1 MPESPDTL
9 SARRKQFRTRKP
21 RRKQPPTVAPDQQDR
36 RTEARRSNVQRGA
49 TPTGGPG
56 RAERKRSSAFLSKP
70 QRVEDIQHHLRT
82 QGYDVAV
89 DGKWGP
95 QSAKSYMDYIRA
107 LIRSERSDFAEYT
120 RQRRESAREA
130 ALQSAAQITGTAT
143 SRAQQAV
150 EHALGR
156 VEAER
161 PEPGHS
167 FLGGAKRIAGGAL
180 DVARGDPLEGVSEVL
195 GGGAEELGSALGG
208 AERALKSTPKG
219 RQRMRQLS
227 EGLEAG
233 GEGYM
238 RGSEWAKGKLITR
251 QAPGKREA
259 AGFLPASVTDPLGH
273 AADSIVNDIW
283 DITAGAPGGII
294 IGAAHPKRA
303 VSAIQQDYANRY
315 GPLLKGDFAEFWKR
329 NKEHPVFLGLDLAI
343 GAGVILKGG
352 ELSGILTRP
361 AAIRKLGLEGA
372 ETQFRLYRSPSRLG
386 AHTQQLYDKLSRR
399 FPEARGVGLYSRVAK
414 RQHYQRERTLGEI
427 RSQDVRLRRKARKLS
442 GDEQVAFDVFRRYGD
457 KAPDFLES
465 EINQRLLRIQA
476 EGISAKELRLQ
487 QRQIKIL
494 EDARE
499 AIAEPSERLAL
510 TLFEG
515 AHLSD
520 KSTAIRKELGLVGEE
535 AAEKIL
541 SQSARIFGKLPP
553 ASEVAPRL
561 HLRQMAH
568 EVVGPEQAE
577 AAMAFLDRM
586 AQKVAEATGKPL
598 DEVWETMFSAEKART
613 GLPEGPD
620 VLFQGRKFSPDL
632 VREAAKAVD
641 MPLRANLMSMAN
653 ALEKGTITTDQFI
666 RWTQEKI
673 GGIAE
678 FTEAGSPF
686 VVTGSDAQVLESLLK
701 SLPDNSIGSAIARH
715 EAKNM
720 PDTIPKEWEQHI
732 EPLPDSRNAG
742 YEGMD
747 DEALAEAGAE
757 MWPGKNLTEEESY
770 QVYDAAST
778 KARDAMRAGDSPMQA
793 HMGLFGDLLE
803 GGFAYREAEALSEKW
818 LANITKGDDR
828 LLNDIQKGPDEQG
841 LNPAF
846 QDAAK
851 GELAAADREIQRLI
865 QSDTPFEEWPQHLQ
879 NRHRAKDRSEEVP
892 PAAAPGASPALPFRF
907 AAGTDPE
914 VTNAFKEVWDSTR
927 RGEVA
932 DIAGKDSVAY
942 DMALDNAIR
951 AAVRVEDFE
960 TAQVLLNELKKRGG
974 EVPGMEDLPRLYQ
987 ASWSDKADRPGH
999 KKMTAKDL
1007 PGFGQREKKAK
1018 FTVEE
1023 VEGEVKG
1030 VTEFSRGPGAIEF
1043 KPAADLST
1051 VLHEPAHVIRRFMPD
1066 EYWDRFAEVFGW
1078 EKGKPLTRAQ
1088 EEQFA
1093 EVFENYFY
1101 RGKEPTPQL
1110 RAPMAALSHTM
1121 RELYKKAPPRGG
1133 ASAAEREGAY
1143 TILDELFD
1151 PEAGLKP
1158 GDGAFYAPDVESWR
1172 GKGVGGPK
1180 ASLRRKGKREVYK
1193 SRGILYSQGRAKR
1206 GTDVVVKDFH
1216 RASRQMEHKVSLD
1229 QLTGMASKAEP
1240 ELYPDTWVRPG
1251 WVLYNPEGHKLPR
1264 IYSETPDE
1272 EALLGLFPR
1281 ELRSELK
1288 RQYDETLEQVFPPS
1302 VKAVPEH
1309 LQDGLLQ
1316 LPKQIADSFVGH
1328 NTFLSS
1334 ASKVPGIDAL
1344 LRVVDD
1350 ANTIAK
1356 AALVYG
1362 KLSYIPLNYG
1372 GNVIFLTIH
1381 AGPFAAPA
1389 LVRASRILGR
1399 MDPEL
1404 LSRIDY
1410 EVGEGSLAALTA
1422 GEMGDRLQVMIHRL
1436 AEYQSKVAD
1445 QNPRRAAWIYSAGKR
1460 GFLKDD
1466 QIRKLFDGGDEVWKD
1481 GITYK
1486 EIRGQ
1491 ISEEAEKA
1499 MVSFRGMSP
1508 FQKAVMTR
1516 TIFIYG
1522 WMRGATHYAG
1532 RTALDK
1538 PLRSDLVAH
1547 LGDQEADRVEERLG
1561 KIVSYLKGVSPMG
1574 PIEKK
1579 LGLDTVATRQLRAL
1593 NPVSTGGEV
1602 AMGIYNFARGDTEI
1616 AGPQVADYLS
1626 PPLKAG
1632 IELVTGYNIFFGEK
1646 YPNRW
1651 QALSGQITR
1660 IPLKKSIEGAINPKV
1675 TPEDVANEPLNR
1687 QPNYIVTSKGQGR
1700 RESLESIILG
1710 SATRKTLNI
1719 GGAQAR
1725 GREEGGESS
1734 SFENAKF
1741 RLERDSGGP
1750 VPDSVLAELKQK
1762 IELDKASRNADT
1774 YVERVKIAAQM
1785 YGKGYIIRRVEAI
1798 DDERRAE
1805 RYYNAIRDHMFRR
1818 LVRFT
1823 RDTRRRE
1830 ARSAP

>member
-1 MPESPDTL
+1 MPESPDRP
-9 SARRKQFRTRKP
+9 SVRRKQFRTRKP
-21 RRKQPPTVAPDQQDR
+21 RRKQEPTVAPDQQDR
-36 RTEARRSNVQRGA
+36 RTEARSSNVQRGA

-56 RAERKRSSAFLSKP
+56 RAERKRSSAFLSRP
-70 QRVEDIQHHLRT
+70 QRVEDLQHHLRT

-95 QSAKSYMDYIRA
+95 QSAKSYMDYIKA

-120 RQRRESAREA
+120 RQSREHARQSALE
-130 ALQSAAQITGTAT
+130 SAAQITDAAT

-195 GGGAEELGSALGG
+195 GGGVEELSSALGT
-208 AERALKSTPKG
+208 AERGLKSTELG
-219 RQRMRQLS
+219 RRRMRQLS
-227 EGLEAG
+227 GGLETA

-238 RGSEWAKGKLITR
+238 RGAAWARKHGDKGLLDYLPRGSETKERGKV
-251 QAPGKREA
+251 EA
-259 AGFLPASVTDPLGH
+259 AGFLPASVTDPLGT
-273 AADSIVNDIW
+273 AADTIVNDIW
-283 DITAGAPGGII
+283 DITAGAPGGIL

-352 ELSGILTRP
+352 ELSGVLTRP

-399 FPEARGVGLYSRVAK
+399 FPEAKGIGLHTRVAK

-427 RSQDVRLRRKARKLS
+427 RSQDVRLRRRARKLN

-510 TLFEG
+510 TLIEG
-515 AHLSD
+515 AHLAD
-520 KSTAIRKELGLVGEE
+520 KSTTIRLQLGLVTEE
-535 AAEKIL
+535 KAEGIL
-541 SQSARIFGKLPP
+541 NQSARIFGKLPP
-553 ASEVAPRL
+553 ASEVRSRL
-561 HLRQMAH
+561 NLRDMAH
-568 EVVGPEQAE
+568 GVVGPEEAE

-620 VLFQGRKFSPDL
+620 VLFQASDPLPDKIRAAANAVENPRIKEALGDL
-632 VREAAKAVD
+632 VDHAAEETVAAQTVD
-641 MPLRANLMSMAN
+641 FLMRQAEGDDLAILQSLR
-653 ALEKGTITTDQFI
+653 
-666 RWTQEKI
+666 R
-673 GGIAE
+673 
-678 FTEAGSPF
+678 
-686 VVTGSDAQVLESLLK
+686 
-701 SLPDNSIGSAIARH
+701 SLPEHENSIGSAIAAH
-715 EAKNM
+715 EAKDM
-720 PDTIPKEWEQHI
+720 PDTIPKEWEGEHLSEQG
-732 EPLPDSRNAG
+732 EKM
-742 YEGMD
+742 Y
-747 DEALAEAGAE
+747 
-757 MWPGKNLTEEESY
+757 PGKGLTEEESY
-770 QVYDAAST
+770 QVDAAAKA

-793 HMGLFGDLLE
+793 HMALFGDLLE
-803 GGFAYREAEALSEKW
+803 GGFAYREAEAIAEKW
-818 LANITKGDDR
+818 LANITKGEER
-828 LLNDIQKGPDEQG
+828 LMRDIE
-841 LNPAF
+841 A
-846 QDAAK
+846 
-851 GELAAADREIQRLI
+851 
-865 QSDTPFEEWPQHLQ
+865 T
-879 NRHRAKDRSEEVP
+879 P
-892 PAAAPGASPALPFRF
+892 PATSAAPPPALPFNF

-914 VTNAFKEVWDSTR
+914 VTTAFKEVWDSTR
-927 RGEVA
+927 RGETA

-1007 PGFGQREKKAK
+1007 PGFRQREKKAK

-1110 RAPMAALSHTM
+1110 RAPMAALSRTM

-1151 PEAGLKP
+1151 PETGLKP
-1158 GDGAFYAPDVESWR
+1158 GDGAFYAPDVSSWR

-1180 ASLRRKGKREVYK
+1180 GSLLKGVRFKKGKPIGKREVYK
-1193 SRGILYSQGRAKR
+1193 SRGILYSQGRIKR

-1216 RASRQMEHKVSLD
+1216 RAARQMEHKVSLD
-1229 QLTGMASKAEP
+1229 RLTGMASKVEP
-1240 ELYPDTWVRPG
+1240 ELYPDSWVRPG

-1272 EALLGLFPR
+1272 QALLGNFPR

-1288 RQYDETLEQVFPPS
+1288 RQYDETLEQVFPPN

-1316 LPKQIADSFVGH
+1316 LPQKIADSFIGH

-1389 LVRASRILGR
+1389 LVRASRWMGKA
-1399 MDPEL
+1399 DPEL

-1410 EVGEGSLAALTA
+1410 EMGEGSLAALTA
-1422 GEMGDRLQVMIHRL
+1422 GEQGDRLQVMIHRL

-1445 QNPRRAAWIYSAGKR
+1445 QNPRRAAWVFSAGKR
-1460 GFLKDD
+1460 GFIKDD

-1481 GITYK
+1481 GITYN

-1579 LGLDTVATRQLRAL
+1579 LGLDTVEVRQLRAL

-1602 AMGIYNFARGDTEI
+1602 LMGLYNFAKGDMETG
-1616 AGPQVADYLS
+1616 GPQVADYLS
-1626 PPLKAG
+1626 PPLKTG

-1651 QALSGQITR
+1651 QALSGQIVR
-1660 IPLKKSIEGAINPKV
+1660 IPLKKSIEGIINPKV
-1675 TPEDVANEPLNR
+1675 TPEDVAGEPLNR
-1687 QPNYIVTSKGQGR
+1687 QPNYIVTDKAQGR
-1700 RESLESIILG
+1700 RESWESIILG

-1741 RLERDSGGP
+1741 RLERDSGGS
-1750 VPDSVLAELKQK
+1750 VPDDVLAELKQK
-1762 IELDKASRNADT
+1762 VDLDKASRNADT
-1774 YVERVKIAAQM
+1774 YVERAKIAAEM
-1785 YGKGYIIRRVEAI
+1785 YGKSYIIRRVEAI

-1830 ARSAP
+1830 ARSAQ